1 MKKRFFLYFVVIAF
15 LGACSG
21 DDPLPPSAEACFDYS
36 PHSDITVGE
45 EISFTNCSENATSYA
60 WDFGDGTVST
70 AEDPSHTYDE
80 AGSYIVKLV
89 SANTSGIDTVS
100 ATIVVGD
107 ANFFSINDARYDLT
121 SAVLIHNAGKW
132 HSLFLVDDR
141 MSTSLMG
148 AGNIVCLDVLAGKG
162 KFDIT
167 GAYTLSGKEFNGE
180 EADISAMTG
189 NTVYNGFCSLAYD
202 YSFENESPAANDL
215 VWEGDENYNN
225 FDMSIEE
232 TDGIYLITITVDIN
246 GKHIKVFYKG
256 ELTFQSS
263 NN

>member
-21 DDPLPPSAEACFDYS
+21 DDPLTPSAKACFDYS
-36 PHSDITVGE
+36 PHSDITAGE

-60 WDFGDGTVST
+60 WDFGDGAIST
-70 AEDPSHTYDE
+70 ESNPGHTYDE

-89 SANTSGIDTVS
+89 SANASSIDTIS
-100 ATIVVGD
+100 ATVVVED
-107 ANFFSINDARYDLT
+107 ANFFSIDDVRYDLT

-167 GAYTLSGKEFNGE
+167 GEYTLSGKAFNGE
-180 EADISAMTG
+180 ESDISGMSG
-189 NTVYNGFCSLAYD
+189 NTIYNGFCSLAYD

-225 FDMSIEE
+225 FVMSIEE
-232 TDGIYLITITVDIN
+232 TDGIYFITITVDIN
-246 GKHIKVFYKG
+246 GKHVKVIYKG
-256 ELTFQSS
+256 ELTLQE
-263 NN
+263 